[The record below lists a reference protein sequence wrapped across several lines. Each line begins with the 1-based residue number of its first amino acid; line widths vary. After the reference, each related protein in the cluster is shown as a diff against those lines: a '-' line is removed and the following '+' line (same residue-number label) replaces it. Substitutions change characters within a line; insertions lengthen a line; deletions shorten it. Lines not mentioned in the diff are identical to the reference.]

1 MAPFLLPSP
10 QHLGIGFHLKD
21 YLKKKKKTLT
31 SVSESNQAELPAQE
45 IVK

>member
-1 MAPFLLPSP
+1 MAPSHLPSP

-21 YLKKKKKTLT
+21 YLKKKKNLT

>member
-1 MAPFLLPSP
+1 MAPSHLPLP

-21 YLKKKKKTLT
+21 YLKKNLT